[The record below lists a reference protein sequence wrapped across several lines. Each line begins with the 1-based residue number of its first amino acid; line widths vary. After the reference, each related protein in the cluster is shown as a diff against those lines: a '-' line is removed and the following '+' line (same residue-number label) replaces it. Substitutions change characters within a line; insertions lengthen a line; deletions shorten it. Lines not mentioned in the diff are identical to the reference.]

1 MLNWPPLSKITC
13 YNMSDEEIATSYRGK
28 LDLADSLMLYYFE
41 DEPLECTITV
51 STKSKKWISWNTE
64 NVEKIESHINYD
76 LTEDGYLVEIERVST
91 PSKKHCTKP
100 FIWRLTIT
108 ADFDDEEEVEK
119 NKTGLR
125 YKKARKDASIS
136 TIQKQI
142 EKVFGLPE
150 GSAQLVDSKRAPM
163 KLEST
168 IDDLRQD
175 WLQPKPQQI
184 PSIGEIKVKLKS
196 PQQELEEKFEEA
208 SKRHDELNSWMEKEG
223 FDSERKNDAD
233 REIDEFL
240 WNVGELIDETPLNEL
255 DLYKE
260 DLEGLLDNFTEC
272 YHPEYH
278 LNDMC
283 EKLEADYD
291 GDVYEDIYN
300 KLQEPFEEKF
310 KSALSAL
317 CKLHE
322 FVNNVY
328 LSRQ

>member
-13 YNMSDEEIATSYRGK
+13 YNMDDEEIASSYRGK

-41 DEPLECTITV
+41 AEPLECTITV
-51 STKSKKWISWNTE
+51 STKSKKWVSWNTE

-76 LTEDGYLVEIERVST
+76 LTEDGYLVEIERIST

-108 ADFDDEEEVEK
+108 ADDDDEEVEK

-150 GSAQLVDSKRAPM
+150 GSAQLLNAKREPM
-163 KLEST
+163 KPEST
-168 IDDLRQD
+168 IDDLRHD
-175 WLQPKPQQI
+175 WLQPKPK

-196 PQQELEEKFEEA
+196 PEQELEEKFEEA
-208 SKRHDELNSWMEKEG
+208 SKRHDELNSWMEKQG
-223 FDSERKNDAD
+223 FDSGRKNDAD
-233 REIDEFL
+233 HEIEEFL
-240 WNVGELIDETPLNEL
+240 CNVGELIDEAPLSEL

-272 YHPEYH
+272 YRPEYH

-283 EKLEADYD
+283 EKLEAEYD

-300 KLQEPFEEKF
+300 KFQDTFDEKF

-317 CKLHE
+317 CELHE

-328 LSRQ
+328 LSSQ